1 MSQLH
6 QPKHAKLTSTY
17 WYRQPDFNTSNKPS
31 FNNILS
37 LLEPFAMNYL
47 VRFFTSLVQKYLP
60 DPLIFAIILTILIFV
75 VSASITPH
83 QPLDLI
89 AMWGSGFW
97 NLLGFTMQMVLVVVT
112 GHALASTNL
121 VKRILN
127 SLASIPTTPVQGVML
142 VTLVGSI
149 SCIINWGF
157 GLIIG
162 AMFAREVARKI
173 PNSDYSLL
181 IACAYIAFLTWHGG
195 FSGSIPLLAATPG
208 NPLEKLTGLVPI
220 SQTLFTPMNIFITLA
235 LVIGLPFLTASM
247 LPPINLRKQIATDL
261 LQDSQISLQK
271 TLTPDSTFAEKLE
284 ESKLLGLMISLAGF
298 TYLGIYFIKNGFK
311 IDINTVNF
319 FFMALGI
326 LLHKTPMAYARAIT
340 QAAKSTAGIIV
351 QFPFYAGIQA
361 LMEHSGLGG
370 IITHWFI
377 AIANKETFP
386 LLAFL
391 SSGIINFAIPSGG
404 GHWVVQGPFIMS
416 AAQDLGVNH
425 GKAVMAIA
433 YGEAWM
439 NMAQPFWALPAL
451 AIAGLGARD
460 IMGYCLISLLFSA
473 VIFII
478 GLQFF

>member
-1 MSQLH
+1 
-6 QPKHAKLTSTY
+6 
-17 WYRQPDFNTSNKPS
+17 
-31 FNNILS
+31 
-37 LLEPFAMNYL
+37 MNYL
-47 VRFFTSLVQKYLP
+47 VRFFISLVQKYLP
-60 DPLIFAIILTILIFV
+60 DPLIFAILLTIIIFAI
-75 VSASITPH
+75 SASITPH
-83 QPLDLI
+83 QPLELI
-89 AMWGSGFW
+89 AMWGGGFW

-121 VKRILN
+121 VKRMLN
-127 SLASIPTTPVQGVML
+127 SMASIPQTPVQGVML

-173 PNSDYSLL
+173 PNSDYPLL

-208 NPLEKLTGLVPI
+208 NPLEKTIGLVPI

-247 LPPINLRKQIATDL
+247 LPPLAQRKQVAADL
-261 LQDSQISLQK
+261 LHNVQISLQK
-271 TLTPDSTFAEKLE
+271 TLTSDSTFAERLE
-284 ESKLLGLMISLAGF
+284 ESKILGLAIALAVF
-298 TYLGIYFIKNGFK
+298 TYLGIYFYKSGFK

-326 LLHKTPMAYARAIT
+326 LLHKTPMAYARAIG
-340 QAAKSTAGIIV
+340 QATKSTAGIIV

-370 IITHWFI
+370 IVTHWFI

-386 LLAFL
+386 LWAFL
-391 SSGIINFAIPSGG
+391 SSGVINFAIPSGG

-460 IMGYCLISLLFSA
+460 IMGYCIISLLFSA
-473 VIFII
+473 VIFIV
-478 GLQFF
+478 GLQCF

>member
-1 MSQLH
+1 
-6 QPKHAKLTSTY
+6 
-17 WYRQPDFNTSNKPS
+17 
-31 FNNILS
+31 
-37 LLEPFAMNYL
+37 MNYL

-127 SLASIPTTPVQGVML
+127 SLASIPTTPVHGVML

-208 NPLEKLTGLVPI
+208 NPLEKLIGLVPI

-235 LVIGLPFLTASM
+235 LIIGLPFLTASM
-247 LPPINLRKQIATDL
+247 LPPINLRKQIAADL
-261 LQDSQISLQK
+261 LQESQISLQK

-298 TYLGIYFIKNGFK
+298 TYLGIYFIKSGFK

-340 QAAKSTAGIIV
+340 QATKSTAGIIV

-416 AAQDLGVNH
+416 AAQNLGVNH